1 MDDNSSEVF
10 VVVMNHE
17 EQYSIWP
24 AYREIPAGWN
34 DMGVRGTKDECL
46 DHIEK
51 VWTDMRPLSLRKQM
65 EEWERNPPPAPEPLP
80 EDDAAP
86 LVERLSGEGH
96 PVEIRTNASDKLAY
110 MRERLEIGHVHVL
123 FPETRGGT
131 ELGLA
136 LEEEIRDQ
144 AIKSLD
150 SGNEIVLEAKLN
162 LDGTAVR
169 CSARVSVPEL
179 AGNGGLSVEGQ

>member
-1 MDDNSSEVF
+1 
-10 VVVMNHE
+10 
-17 EQYSIWP
+17 
-24 AYREIPAGWN
+24 
-34 DMGVRGTKDECL
+34 MGVRGTKDECL

-65 EEWERNPPPAPEPLP
+65 EGWERNPPPTPEPLP
-80 EDDAAP
+80 EDDAGP

-96 PVEIRTNASDKLAY
+96 QVEIRTNASDKLAY

-144 AIKSLD
+144 ALKSLD

-169 CSARVSVPEL
+169 CNARVSVPEL
-179 AGNGGLSVEGQ
+179 AGTGGYRSKVSSPFDLPSIQDAEIGSKQSKVVSPQRLAVPPRC